1 MPTPLRLLTLMPL
14 FDADPNAPD
23 MRLMMLSA
31 AAVIQAIARSPLV
44 FLYATA
50 SPTTAA
56 AAVVTAISAP

>member
-1 MPTPLRLLTLMPL
+1 
-14 FDADPNAPD
+14 

-31 AAVIQAIARSPLV
+31 VAVIQAIARSPPL

-56 AAVVTAISAP
+56 AAVVTAISAPNVAPLSVLSFILMPVPAASV